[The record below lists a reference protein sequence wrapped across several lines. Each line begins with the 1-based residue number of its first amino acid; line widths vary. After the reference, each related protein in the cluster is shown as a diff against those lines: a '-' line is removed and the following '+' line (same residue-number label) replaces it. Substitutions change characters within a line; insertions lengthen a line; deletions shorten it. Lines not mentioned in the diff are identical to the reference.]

1 MAKSR
6 AVLSEEGTAPGA
18 AYWSAPRL
26 FLGETIYI
34 LGGGPSLRL
43 LDVSRLA
50 GKRVIALNTSWEV
63 KPDADVLLAPDRRW
77 WRWNK
82 GKVDGFRG
90 ALRITT
96 QPEAPK
102 GVHLMRYGGRGGFSL
117 EADRLNGRNAGM
129 QGINL
134 AFHLAGPSGRAVL
147 LGFDLK
153 TDAAGATH
161 WHDGHRIATDPAQYQ
176 NEMIPEFETMVEPLK
191 AAGFEVLNAT
201 PGSALE
207 CFGKVKLWRV
217 L

>member
-1 MAKSR
+1 MSK
-6 AVLSEEGTAPGA
+6 TGA
-18 AYWSAPRL
+18 APSDEEAAPDRFWSAPRWWAGQTA
-26 FLGETIYI
+26 FI
-34 LGGGPSLRL
+34 LGGGPSLRRV
-43 LDVSRLA
+43 DLA
-50 GKRVIALNTSWEV
+50 PLADRRVIALNSSWELM
-63 KPDADVLLAPDRRW
+63 PGADVLLAPDRRW

-90 ALRITT
+90 RHRITT
-96 QPEAPK
+96 QPKAPA
-102 GVHLMRYGGRGGFSL
+102 GVHLMEYGGRGGLSP
-117 EADRLNGRNAGM
+117 DPWKLNGRNAGH

-134 AFHLAGPSGRAVL
+134 AVHLGASPIVL

-161 WHDGHRIATDPAQYQ
+161 WHAGHRIPTDPAQYAS
-176 NEMIPEFETMVEPLK
+176 EMIPELETLVEPLK
-191 AAGFEVLNAT
+191 ALGVEVLNAT